1 LFVLAQHRSLRLLL
15 SLPGLIVRLLEPSC
29 QISCLGSVGLASR
42 VDLRAEVGGS
52 GAGLG
57 EVAGEDG
64 LKERAEDNLGATA
77 KMLERAYDAKDQMN
91 LRSLGESH
99 PEDENK
105 LEGVVEGCSI
115 SNESNRV
122 WEWGTHGTSRRR

>member
-1 LFVLAQHRSLRLLL
+1 VVVEVCCRLRSASKPQQPHDSSRLPLFALAQHCSLRLLL

-77 KMLERAYDAKDQMN
+77 K
-91 LRSLGESH
+91 
-99 PEDENK
+99 
-105 LEGVVEGCSI
+105 C
-115 SNESNRV
+115 
-122 WEWGTHGTSRRR
+122 